1 MKRTFSQLETSTQ
14 DVVTFCERHQ
24 IQYLPIK
31 LNVVTVTS
39 SDGTKAVKKEL
50 QPDIFGFP
58 KQTDFKDNPNTVKKR
73 VERFKQHPESG

>member
-1 MKRTFSQLETSTQ
+1 MKRSFSQLDTSTQ
-14 DVVTFCERHQ
+14 DVVTFCERHK

-50 QPDIFGFP
+50 QQDIFGFP
-58 KQTDFKDNPNTVKKR
+58 KAMIRFQCVHTNRKKWSITLPR
-73 VERFKQHPESG
+73 Q